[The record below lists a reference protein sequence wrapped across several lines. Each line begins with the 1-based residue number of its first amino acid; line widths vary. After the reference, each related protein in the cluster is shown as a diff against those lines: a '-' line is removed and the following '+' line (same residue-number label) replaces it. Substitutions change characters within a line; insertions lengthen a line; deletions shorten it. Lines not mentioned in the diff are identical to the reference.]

1 MVNAREIP
9 DSDDLWARVA
19 WSTTATP
26 GDRIVW
32 QAIETWGATRSLH
45 EMWAGRDPARIRHL
59 ARALD
64 ISPREVLGFRDRY
77 PTPPQKSR
85 VAEVRDRTRQ
95 LGVSLL
101 SPGGVDWPERLL
113 DLGPHQP
120 VVMFSRGGV
129 DVFSSS
135 PTLGV
140 VGSRSPSS
148 EGRQLCR
155 QFSTEAIAYGYTLI
169 SGGARGIDA
178 EAHDTADRLDGPQV
192 MVLATALDRLGSW
205 QPEMVERVARRG
217 AIVTETPPGQK
228 ITPASFLHRNRVIAA
243 LSDRVVVVE
252 AAERSGSLNTA
263 SHAKTLGRD
272 LSAVISRPLDDT
284 NAGCYRLLEEWGADR
299 YDGRSMSRS
308 ARHVT
313 W

>member
-1 MVNAREIP
+1 MADAREVP
-9 DSDDLWARVA
+9 DDDDRWARVA
-19 WSTTATP
+19 WATIATP

-32 QAIETWGATRSLH
+32 QAIDTWGAIRSLQ

-64 ISPREVLGFRDRY
+64 VSPRDIVEFRHRY
-77 PTPPQKSR
+77 PTPPQKSW
-85 VAEVRDRTRQ
+85 VGEVRDRTRHMG
-95 LGVSLL
+95 LSLL
-101 SPGGVDWPERLL
+101 SPGGADWPEQLL

-120 VVMFSRGGV
+120 VVIFARGDV
-129 DVFSSS
+129 AVFSSS

-140 VGSRSPSS
+140 VGSRSPSDD
-148 EGRQLCR
+148 GRHLCR
-155 QFSTEAIAYGYTLI
+155 QLSAEAISCGYTVI
-169 SGGARGIDA
+169 SGGARGIDWV
-178 EAHDTADRLDGPQV
+178 AHDTVDGSSGSQV

-205 QPEMVERVARRG
+205 QPAMVERVAHRG
-217 AIVTETPPGQK
+217 LVVTETPPGQK

-272 LSAVISRPLDDT
+272 VSAVISRPLDGN
-284 NAGCYRLLEEWGADR
+284 NAGCYRLVEEWGADR
-299 YDGRSMSRS
+299 YQAGAMRS
-308 ARHVT
+308 AVHGAT
-313 W
+313 